1 MNIYLGNNK
10 LCPVWSP
17 LMQVKCGERWYKKS
31 KRDPGGE
38 ENEDFLKSGG
48 EGEVK
53 VRASNHMKAYFLVI
67 SSSYF
72 Q

>member
-1 MNIYLGNNK
+1 
-10 LCPVWSP
+10 
-17 LMQVKCGERWYKKS
+17 MQVKCGERWYKKS
-31 KRDPGGE
+31 KRDPGGG